1 MDVMPYAGWTP
12 GEWMF
17 YGGFICFG
25 IFAVTMIVVKAVLA
39 SRGEKLKKRFDD
51 EYGPAVKQDEFH

>member
-1 MDVMPYAGWTP
+1 MNETGFWSL

-25 IFAVTMIVVKAVLA
+25 LFAVAMIIVKAVLA
-39 SRGEKLKKRFDD
+39 SRGKKLKERFDQ
-51 EYGPAVKQDEFH
+51 EYGPAVKKE

>member
-1 MDVMPYAGWTP
+1 MDVTPYVGWTA

-25 IFAVTMIVVKAVLA
+25 IFAAAMIVVKAVLA
-39 SRGEKLKKRFDD
+39 SKGKKLKKQFDD
-51 EYGPAVKQDEFH
+51 EYGSAVKKD

>member
-1 MDVMPYAGWTP
+1 M

-25 IFAVTMIVVKAVLA
+25 LFAVAMIIVKAVLA
-39 SRGEKLKKRFDD
+39 SRGKKLKERFDQ
-51 EYGPAVKQDEFH
+51 EYGPAVKKE